1 MFITKTMNESAD
13 MNIEQFDLIDSIC
26 ESYEDLL
33 SFNEALAHFDI
44 KEQELIH
51 TESADLDAFRE
62 EALDKAKRFLSD
74 LIAKI
79 KAKWYQFIAYLVKKT
94 INGLEVRYKALS
106 KITDLNK
113 RIAKFSSKYT
123 GQESTPFASILGKI
137 PEYKGK
143 PVEINQ
149 FIKVLFNEI
158 LPKELDVI
166 TDIAFNKT
174 TEDRKK
180 YSFDERYESVY
191 NVKRYT
197 GPKGHISMFEVIEN
211 FIIKVDMKKTMA
223 TIKDTIH
230 KGNGYI
236 DDAMKKLDNFKVET
250 KEIASAANWV
260 MVQSRK
266 NYLFAVIQVQR
277 YFYSIVNAINN
288 IALHIESY

>member
-13 MNIEQFDLIDSIC
+13 IDIQQFDLIDSIC

-33 SFNEALAHFDI
+33 NFNEALVHFDI

-51 TESADLDAFRE
+51 TESVELDAFRE
-62 EALDKAKRFLSD
+62 EAMEKAKQFLSN
-74 LIAKI
+74 LVAKI
-79 KAKWYQFIAYLVKKT
+79 KAKWYQFIAYLTKKIIT
-94 INGLEVRYKALS
+94 SLELRYKALA

-113 RIAKFSSKYT
+113 RIATFSSKYT
-123 GQESTPFASILGKI
+123 GQQVTPFASAIGKI
-137 PEYKGK
+137 PEYNGK

-174 TEDRKK
+174 SEDRKK
-180 YSFDERYESVY
+180 YDFSERYKSVY
-191 NVKRYT
+191 KVKVHM
-197 GPKGHISMFEVIEN
+197 GPKGHISMFDIIEN
-211 FIIKVDMKKTMA
+211 FIIKIDMKNTMSN
-223 TIKDTIH
+223 IKNTIH

-236 DDAMKKLDNFKVET
+236 DDAMKKLDNFKAET

-260 MVQSRK
+260 MVQCRK
-266 NYLFAVIQVQR
+266 NYLFAVVQVQR
-277 YFYSIVNAINN
+277 YFYSIVNAISN
-288 IALHIESY
+288 IALSIESY